1 MLSLRDF
8 MQVEF
13 DVKIDAGTL
22 YDYMINRTYSHAMG
36 VMEAAVGAVLLI
48 LFGRK
53 EILCALRPD

>member
-48 LFGRK
+48 LFGRTGN
-53 EILCALRPD
+53 IV